1 MINEVNK
8 NIIDIIDEKTKK
20 QLIIHRN
27 IYGED
32 FVTDLRPTA
41 GQSAQ
46 KSGALFEKIVLRIL
60 DNYNVYKNYSIR
72 FKPVFICHFDL
83 DREGDFLLKT
93 KKRDIHIECKQLGN
107 LESHFDKLSHCLM
120 NVISGCYGE
129 HFWLIYDFNRDKFNN
144 KKLKKLVERCNII
157 KEQVALQG
165 ITFECILV
173 DELPNYLKILNN
185 D

>member
-20 QLIIHRN
+20 QLIIRRN

-32 FVTDLRPTA
+32 FITDLRPTA

-46 KSGALFEKIVLRIL
+46 KSGALFEKIVFRIL
-60 DNYNVYKNYSIR
+60 DNYNVYKNYSITS
-72 FKPVFICHFDL
+72 KPDFNCHFDL
-83 DREGDFLLKT
+83 NRQGDFLLKT
-93 KKRDIHIECKQLGN
+93 KKRYIHIECKQLGN

-120 NVISGCYGE
+120 NVITGCYGE

-144 KKLKKLVERCNII
+144 KKLKKLAERCNII
-157 KEQVALQG
+157 KKQVALQG